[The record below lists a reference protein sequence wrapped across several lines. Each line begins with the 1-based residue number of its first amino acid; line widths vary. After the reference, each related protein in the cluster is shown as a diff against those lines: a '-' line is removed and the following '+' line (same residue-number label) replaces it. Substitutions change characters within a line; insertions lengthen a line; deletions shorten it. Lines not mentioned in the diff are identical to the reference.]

1 MPAKIEIVFDK
12 KTGNF
17 VVHYDGVESHAKEHE
32 FTDELI
38 ALLQKAGYEI
48 KIGHHHDDS
57 APKIPDIE
65 TEDAVLGRVN
75 LKGG

>member
-1 MPAKIEIVFDK
+1 MPAKIEIAFDK

-32 FTDELI
+32 LTDELI

-48 KIGHHHDDS
+48 KTSHSHDGA

-65 TEDAVLGRVN
+65 TEDAVPGRLGV
-75 LKGG
+75 KGG

>member
-1 MPAKIEIVFDK
+1 MSAKMEIVFNK
-12 KTGNF
+12 ETGNF

-32 FTDELI
+32 LTDELI

-48 KIGHHHDDS
+48 KTSHYHDDR

-65 TEDAVLGRVN
+65 IEGAIPGKAGAR
-75 LKGG
+75 GG